1 MNGKALML
9 LVMAG
14 ACGLAA
20 MYGVRTLLNRK
31 QTSEVPMSSV
41 LVAIQEIKVEQAITP
56 EMMSTKEMPSEMVPP
71 GALTDP
77 KQALN
82 RWAMIRI
89 LPGDVILDG
98 KLAQKGTPTGMIARI
113 TPGMR
118 AFAIRVDEQ
127 SGVSGFIL
135 PDYRVDVL
143 QPRPDQPGRAD
154 IVLENVRVL
163 ASGTVFER
171 LEERSIEAN
180 TVTLEVTPEQV
191 RVLASAMQ
199 RGSLTLSLRGL
210 NDGLLVEAPEPE
222 PVGPPEPQLADLT
235 EPELE
240 PVPEPEPAPE
250 PEPEPEPVVTIAAEP
265 PPAPAVVEPEPP
277 RRLTV
282 FAGRTPPR
290 FMLIGPAGGDPLAS
304 PEAAEAPEI
313 RRPLFLD
320 GLGDPPT
327 AALSSPP
334 PG

>member
-20 MYGVRTLLNRK
+20 MFGVRTLLNRK
-31 QTSEVPMSSV
+31 QTSKVPMSAV
-41 LVAIQEIKVEQAITP
+41 LVAIQEIKVEQAVTP
-56 EMMSTKEMPSEMVPP
+56 EMISTKEMPAEMVPP

-143 QPRPDQPGRAD
+143 QPWPDQPGRAD

-171 LEERSIEAN
+171 LEERAIEAT

-210 NDGLLVEAPEPE
+210 NDELLAEAPEPE
-222 PVGPPEPQLADLT
+222 PVAPPEPT
-235 EPELE
+235 
-240 PVPEPEPAPE
+240 PAVASAPDPE
-250 PEPEPEPVVTIAAEP
+250 PEPEPEPVVTIVDDP
-265 PPAPAVVEPEPP
+265 PPAPSPVPIVVEPEPP

-304 PEAAEAPEI
+304 PDPADEPEI
-313 RRPLFLD
+313 RRPFFLD